1 MKTVPLTKSDL
12 LMHFKETL
20 ALIENGTCEA
30 GTISW
35 EKTPLGT
42 YEVIAVALTETGEG
56 IIPLTIGDVN
66 G

>member
-12 LMHFKETL
+12 VMHFKETL
-20 ALIENGTCEA
+20 ALIENGTCES

-42 YEVIAVALTETGEG
+42 YEVIAIAMADTGEG